1 MTNIAKPV
9 ATVGGNSRTMI
20 STTDIMDAN
29 ATMLQMAGELDCL
42 RYQAADWEP
51 ATTQVLDDIG
61 LQAGM
66 RCLDVGSGVGA
77 VLRVMAERIG
87 PSGSAVGMES
97 SARGG
102 RFSLLELAPQWLA

>member
-1 MTNIAKPV
+1 MTNTVKPV
-9 ATVGGNSRTMI
+9 TPVGGAGGRTVI
-20 STTDIMDAN
+20 SAADIVDAN
-29 ATMLQMAGELDCL
+29 TTMMEMAGELDCL

-77 VLRVMAERIG
+77 FFGIMLIRRTRDFSG
-87 PSGSAVGMES
+87 PHSVAAT
-97 SARGG
+97 ARRHWRGPGG
-102 RFSLLELAPQWLA
+102 HR